1 MEINDDGV
9 TDFDWDKY
17 YGTTSNTEEDRR
29 RAEGSKRETGSEPKD
44 PPTPNTEPIDWSSKK
59 GEIDLDSDTYTA
71 CSKMANKCK
80 LTYRGKLNT
89 NLRKSIRRAFGFGK
103 NHKQD
108 PAFEKFFRSELDRI
122 RRRRFPHAQG
132 KRTVRSGRLEEKE
145 ESEHRDPFYSYPPS
159 KKKRS
164 ETKGNSDTKGNSHR
178 LVSYVSLPTRKL
190 PQLSNSES
198 LVHTPD
204 PRSDKVVEVPAHLAF
219 AFALPLE
226 RFESV
231 LRLEKDGEMLKDISG
246 RVSIAKRNAPGI
258 EDCKLHI
265 SRWRATKENVLK
277 ALRSNCFALLVGC
290 HHTEEH
296 GFEFEN
302 DNPGGK
308 AVHVSSKDFLKIVMD
323 AKETLDLNSLKI
335 LMLAACHSEAA
346 AKGAFGHSKL
356 ADHVIVCREKESIG
370 DNTFRLFQTAF
381 FENLLGGASVST
393 SFRLAEEKLL
403 GMATDIEKQVDKL
416 RNSLRRR
423 PFLKPCPR
431 GIARVTMLE
440 EQISELKG
448 VKNFLL
454 LPEGGDHDVRFSFK
468 PYSPSSPKLKTW
480 VPARPEGFN
489 PAPFQRQLIW
499 AVDNYLQL
507 QRSSFS
513 ALQHGDSDQANS
525 NSHRWV
531 QMRGPKK
538 SGRSSIAKYIAWRLS
553 LYDMEGPDGI
563 FWPQLTLQLSD
574 MLTGSAEETNT
585 TLVFAQI
592 IDDVDD
598 VAADDR
604 AKLFKNLMSLGSRLH
619 ILTISENRIDVEGL
633 NSNSDD
639 LDLGKKLCKLHFIW
653 IFRRSAHSLRGKEFA
668 KQMGKIKPKHFSRL
682 WDSEKFEEKHK
693 VIQTAFHLVQKI
705 RKKFNADHH
714 LEINSPSF
722 LVDVFGE
729 LLKENTV

>member
-1 MEINDDGV
+1 MQ
-9 TDFDWDKY
+9 TSL
-17 YGTTSNTEEDRR
+17 GTSVQGDEKFANNCFAWSSPE
-29 RAEGSKRETGSEPKD
+29 A
-44 PPTPNTEPIDWSSKK
+44 IDWSSKK
-59 GEIDLDSDTYTA
+59 GKIDLDSNAYTA
-71 CSKMANKCK
+71 RPNIAKKCK
-80 LTYRGKLNT
+80 MIDTSGGFNRA
-89 NLRKSIRRAFGFGK
+89 NLRRHICRAFRK
-103 NHKQD
+103 TNKQEKD
-108 PAFEKFFRSELDRI
+108 PAFEEFLKFELGRISEVL
-122 RRRRFPHAQG
+122 RRAGKIVANDLPRVHR
-132 KRTVRSGRLEEKE
+132 KRTVRNGDFEGS
-145 ESEHRDPFYSYPPS
+145 HPPS
-159 KKKRS
+159 KKERS
-164 ETKGNSDTKGNSHR
+164 ETIANSDTKGNSHR

-246 RVSIAKRNAPGI
+246 RVSIAKCNAPGI

-323 AKETLDLNSLKI
+323 AKETPDLSSLKI

-403 GMATDIEKQVDKL
+403 GMATDIEKEVDKL

-423 PFLKPCPR
+423 PFLKPCAR

-563 FWPQLTLQLSD
+563 FWVVAGSETLS
-574 MLTGSAEETNT
+574 
-585 TLVFAQI
+585 
-592 IDDVDD
+592 
-598 VAADDR
+598 
-604 AKLFKNLMSLGSRLH
+604 SRLC
-619 ILTISENRIDVEGL
+619 IE
-633 NSNSDD
+633 
-639 LDLGKKLCKLHFIW
+639 C
-653 IFRRSAHSLRGKEFA
+653 A
-668 KQMGKIKPKHFSRL
+668 
-682 WDSEKFEEKHK
+682 
-693 VIQTAFHLVQKI
+693 TALM
-705 RKKFNADHH
+705 
-714 LEINSPSF
+714 
-722 LVDVFGE
+722 
-729 LLKENTV
+729 TY